1 MAKPNFRDQVVESL
15 IEQMERGTA
24 PWQKPWEPGKIREPS
39 FNPSTGKAYRGI
51 NQIWL
56 ESRGYADPRWV
67 TYRQAQANGYQVR
80 KGEKGTQ
87 IEYWQWSERQPV
99 KDNDGNPVLDP
110 EGKQRYRE
118 FRLDR
123 PKVFH
128 AVVFNGTQIDGLAP
142 YVGME
147 PDFNPVERAEQAI
160 SQLGVPI
167 HHDQRDRAF
176 YQPGSDEI
184 HMPPKGWFKGQYEYY
199 ATALHEGGHSTGHQ
213 SRMAREFGPFG
224 SETYAREELRAEI
237 ASFML
242 TTELGLGHYP
252 ERHAPYVKSWMA
264 AIKEDRN
271 ILFQAARDAENIRTW
286 IMEPEKRLSL
296 TPVKEQRQERA
307 KDLTAAMTPS
317 TRMSLGDKL
326 VAERGEMVDRMF
338 ENHPH
343 AHPTLWAA
351 AIQGDFSLSSIENI
365 RQQLPVGELKERIFA
380 TDITNDNLESYM
392 RGSAEKA
399 NWRSLYSRVNPFDG
413 YAEAQSFAVI
423 AEQFGKIDWV
433 ADYAAS
439 SNRRSNGVAHR
450 DTTLKQM
457 ETLAASAP
465 RTAAL
470 LSALWDLDGP
480 GQKARINRPEWYM
493 PPEQRPDTELAKL
506 AKPLDVSQTPA
517 SNNTIGLNPSSLGG
531 DLITSW
537 MRHAAELE
545 GMADAKDLEAGFD
558 AFQRI
563 DAWSHYSDDPNV
575 RESAS
580 KHKEKTQA
588 LLTGLASRS
597 LKHAEL
603 LSVLFDTHKSDPL
616 DNFIRQPDWYVPV
629 AERQNELFKQLGT
642 DPAKYL
648 RETLVGQQLRGE
660 AMQQSDDDVR
670 KRIYLNV
677 PYSEKREAKGLGARW
692 DRHSK
697 AWFVHEGTDMKP
709 FAKWRQKVAEN
720 QTKIDPQQEFADACR
735 KEGLMIEGLPSMDGK
750 WHRVAVAGDT
760 KGQTSGSY
768 RGFIEGIPAGQIMN
782 FKKAS
787 EPVKWV
793 ATGTRID
800 PEELERIKAQSA
812 ARKAEQAQEL
822 KFQYQQ
828 VAKRAYG
835 TFMNAIEATSDHP
848 YLRKK
853 QVSGETL
860 RVDRTGNLIVPMTNE
875 KGFIENIQT
884 ISPDGTKRYLKDG
897 RKAGLMHIIPG
908 KKDTPLIIAEG
919 YATAKSLHAATG
931 FTTVV
936 AFDGGNLPVIA
947 ETMRNQNP
955 DRSIVIAADD
965 DPLKVEKVGHNPGL
979 EAAKRAAE
987 RSNAQ
992 ILKPSLTADEQL
1004 QGLTDHNDVH
1014 VARGFDVFRREIRQQ
1029 LSDLGISTSR
1039 GRSMQISPK
1048 KQKSQSNQMSV

>member
-24 PWQKPWEPGKIREPS
+24 PWQKPWEPGKVREPS

-87 IEYWQWSERQPV
+87 IEYWQWTERQPV
-99 KDNDGNPVLDP
+99 KDNDGNPALDP

-147 PDFNPVERAEQAI
+147 PDFNPVERAEQAL

-199 ATALHEGGHSTGHQ
+199 ATALHEGGHSTGHE

-252 ERHAPYVKSWMA
+252 ERHAPYVKNWMT

-296 TPVKEQRQERA
+296 TPVKEQRQEMVEERSMSFVA
-307 KDLTAAMTPS
+307 SYGEREAA
-317 TRMSLGDKL
+317 RRQQ
-326 VAERGEMVDRMF
+326 AVDGMF
-338 ENHPH
+338 EKYPD
-343 AHPTLWAA
+343 AHPTLWAMELQDA
-351 AIQGDFSLSSIENI
+351 LVLSGSRTEKGLLTAD
-365 RQQLPVGELKERIFA
+365 QLKERLLA
-380 TDITNDNLESYM
+380 TDLSTDHLIRFLGQSSE
-392 RGSAEKA
+392 RA
-399 NWRSLYSRVNPFDG
+399 NWRSVAETVPG
-413 YAEAQSFAVI
+413 YAEEFAEFAHL

-433 ADYAAS
+433 AHYAAS
-439 SNRRSNGVAHR
+439 PERRLNGSSHR
-450 DTTLKQM
+450 DKVLDQM
-457 ETLAASAP
+457 QSEASASP
-465 RTAAL
+465 LHREL
-470 LSALWDLDGP
+470 VSALWDLDGP
-480 GQKARINRPEWYM
+480 GSKSSVPVPDWYISAD
-493 PPEQRPDTELAKL
+493 QRKDDFLKRL
-506 AKPLDVSQTPA
+506 SKPLDEHPQTSLQAHMA
-517 SNNTIGLNPSSLGG
+517 SS
-531 DLITSW
+531 
-537 MRHAAELE
+537 RE
-545 GMADAKDLEAGFD
+545 GEKVMVENAKG
-558 AFQRI
+558 
-563 DAWSHYSDDPNV
+563 HDP
-575 RESAS
+575 
-580 KHKEKTQA
+580 EK
-588 LLTGLASRS
+588 
-597 LKHAEL
+597 
-603 LSVLFDTHKSDPL
+603 
-616 DNFIRQPDWYVPV
+616 
-629 AERQNELFKQLGT
+629 
-642 DPAKYL
+642 
-648 RETLVGQQLRGE
+648 
-660 AMQQSDDDVR
+660 

-692 DRHSK
+692 DRHNK

-709 FAKWRQKVAEN
+709 LAKWQQKVAEN

-750 WHRVAVAGDT
+750 WHRVAVAGDA

-860 RVDRTGNLIVPMTNE
+860 RVDRSGNLIVPMTNE

-884 ISPDGTKRYLKDG
+884 ITPDGTKRYLKDG

-955 DRSIVIAADD
+955 DRAIVIAADD
-965 DPLKVEKVGHNPGL
+965 DTLKVEKVGHNPGL

-1014 VARGFDVFRREIRQQ
+1014 VARGFDLFRREIRQQ
-1029 LSDLGISTSR
+1029 LSELGISTSR

-1048 KQKSQSNQMSV
+1048 KQKNQSNQMSV

>member
-24 PWQKPWEPGKIREPS
+24 PWQKPWEPGNVREPS

-87 IEYWQWSERQPV
+87 IEYWQWSERQPI
-99 KDNDGNPVLDP
+99 KDEAGNPVLDP

-118 FRLDR
+118 FKLDR

-147 PDFNPVERAEQAI
+147 PDFNPVERAEQAL

-252 ERHAPYVKSWMA
+252 ERHAPYVKNWMA

-296 TPVKEQRQERA
+296 TPVKEQRQEMAENQSMSFGASYGERE
-307 KDLTAAMTPS
+307 AA
-317 TRMSLGDKL
+317 RRQQ
-326 VAERGEMVDRMF
+326 AVDGMF
-338 ENHPH
+338 EKYPD
-343 AHPTLWAA
+343 AHPTLWAMELQDA
-351 AIQGDFSLSSIENI
+351 LVLSGSRNEKGLLTAD
-365 RQQLPVGELKERIFA
+365 QLKERLLA
-380 TDITNDNLESYM
+380 TDLSTDHLIRFLGQSSE
-392 RGSAEKA
+392 RA
-399 NWRSLYSRVNPFDG
+399 NWRSVAETVPG
-413 YAEAQSFAVI
+413 YAEEFAEFAHL

-433 ADYAAS
+433 AHYAAS
-439 SNRRSNGVAHR
+439 PERRLNGSSHR
-450 DTTLKQM
+450 EKVLDQM
-457 ETLAASAP
+457 QSEASASP
-465 RTAAL
+465 LHREL
-470 LSALWDLDGP
+470 VSALWDLDGP
-480 GQKARINRPEWYM
+480 GSKSSVPVPDWYISAD
-493 PPEQRPDTELAKL
+493 QRKDDFLKRL
-506 AKPLDVSQTPA
+506 SKPLDEHPQTSLQAHMA
-517 SNNTIGLNPSSLGG
+517 SSREEEKVMVEN
-531 DLITSW
+531 
-537 MRHAAELE
+537 
-545 GMADAKDLEAGFD
+545 AKG
-558 AFQRI
+558 
-563 DAWSHYSDDPNV
+563 HDP
-575 RESAS
+575 
-580 KHKEKTQA
+580 EK
-588 LLTGLASRS
+588 
-597 LKHAEL
+597 
-603 LSVLFDTHKSDPL
+603 
-616 DNFIRQPDWYVPV
+616 
-629 AERQNELFKQLGT
+629 
-642 DPAKYL
+642 
-648 RETLVGQQLRGE
+648 
-660 AMQQSDDDVR
+660 

-692 DRHSK
+692 DRHNK

-709 FAKWRQKVAEN
+709 FAKWQQKVAEN

-750 WHRVAVAGDT
+750 WHRVAVAGDA

-860 RVDRTGNLIVPMTNE
+860 RVDRSGNLIVPMTNE

-884 ISPDGTKRYLKDG
+884 ITPDGTKRYLKDG

-955 DRSIVIAADD
+955 DRPIVIAADD

-1014 VARGFDVFRREIRQQ
+1014 VARGFDLFRREIRQQ

-1048 KQKSQSNQMSV
+1048 KQKSQSNQISV

>member
-24 PWQKPWEPGKIREPS
+24 PWQKPWEPGKVREPS

-147 PDFNPVERAEQAI
+147 PDFNPVERAEQAL

-199 ATALHEGGHSTGHQ
+199 ATALHEGGHSTGHE

-252 ERHAPYVKSWMA
+252 ERHAPYVKNWMA
-264 AIKEDRN
+264 AIKDDRN

-296 TPVKEQRQERA
+296 TPVKEQRQEMA
-307 KDLTAAMTPS
+307 EDQS
-317 TRMSLGDKL
+317 MSLGASYGEKE
-326 VAERGEMVDRMF
+326 VARRQQAVDGMF
-338 ENHPH
+338 EKYPH
-343 AHPTLWAA
+343 AHPTLWAMELQDA
-351 AIQGDFSLSSIENI
+351 LVLSGSRNDKEL
-365 RQQLPVGELKERIFA
+365 LPADQLKERLKA
-380 TDITNDNLESYM
+380 TDLSTDHLIRFLGQSSE
-392 RGSAEKA
+392 RA
-399 NWRSLYSRVNPFDG
+399 NWRSFAEIVPG
-413 YAEAQSFAVI
+413 YDEEFAEFAQL

-433 ADYAAS
+433 APYAAS
-439 SNRRSNGVAHR
+439 SERRLNGSSHR
-450 DTTLKQM
+450 EKVLEQM
-457 ETLAASAP
+457 QPEASASP
-465 RTAAL
+465 LHREL
-470 LSALWDLDGP
+470 VSALWDLDGP
-480 GQKARINRPEWYM
+480 GSK
-493 PPEQRPDTELAKL
+493 
-506 AKPLDVSQTPA
+506 
-517 SNNTIGLNPSSLGG
+517 SSV
-531 DLITSW
+531 
-537 MRHAAELE
+537 
-545 GMADAKDLEAGFD
+545 
-558 AFQRI
+558 
-563 DAWSHYSDDPNV
+563 PV
-575 RESAS
+575 
-580 KHKEKTQA
+580 
-588 LLTGLASRS
+588 
-597 LKHAEL
+597 
-603 LSVLFDTHKSDPL
+603 
-616 DNFIRQPDWYVPV
+616 PDWYVPSDQRKDDILKRLSKPLDEHPQTSLQ
-629 AERQNELFKQLGT
+629 AHMASSREEEKIMPENAKGR
-642 DPAKYL
+642 DP
-648 RETLVGQQLRGE
+648 E
-660 AMQQSDDDVR
+660 R

-677 PYSEKREAKGLGARW
+677 PYSEKRDAKGLGARW
-692 DRHSK
+692 DRHNK
-697 AWFVHEGTDMKP
+697 AWFVQDGTDMKP
-709 FAKWRQKVAEN
+709 FAKWQQKVPDN
-720 QTKIDPQQEFADACR
+720 QTKLDPEQEFADACR

-750 WHRVAVAGDT
+750 WHRVAVEGDA

-835 TFMNAIEATSDHP
+835 TFMNAIEATNDHP

-853 QVSGETL
+853 QVTGETL
-860 RVDRTGNLIVPMTNE
+860 RIDRTGNLIVPMTNE

-884 ISPDGTKRYLKDG
+884 IAPDGTKRYLKDG

-965 DPLKVEKVGHNPGL
+965 DSLKVEKVGHNPGL

-1004 QGLTDHNDVH
+1004 QSLTDHNDVH
-1014 VARGFDVFRREIRQQ
+1014 VARGFDLFRREVRQQ

-1048 KQKSQSNQMSV
+1048 KQKSQSNQISV

>member
-128 AVVFNGTQIDGLAP
+128 AVVFNGTQIDGLAS

-147 PDFNPVERAEQAI
+147 PDFNPVERAEQAL

-167 HHDQRDRAF
+167 HYDQRDRAF

-199 ATALHEGGHSTGHQ
+199 ATALHEGGHSTGHE

-252 ERHAPYVKSWMA
+252 ERHAPYVKSWMT

-286 IMEPEKRLSL
+286 IIEPEKRLSL
-296 TPVKEQRQERA
+296 TPVKEQRQEMVEDRSMSFVA
-307 KDLTAAMTPS
+307 SYGEREAA
-317 TRMSLGDKL
+317 RRQQ
-326 VAERGEMVDRMF
+326 AVDGMF
-338 ENHPH
+338 EKYPD
-343 AHPTLWAA
+343 AHPTLWAMELQDA
-351 AIQGDFSLSSIENI
+351 LVLSGSRNEKGLLTAD
-365 RQQLPVGELKERIFA
+365 QLKERLLA
-380 TDITNDNLESYM
+380 TDLSTDHLIRFLGQSSE
-392 RGSAEKA
+392 RA
-399 NWRSLYSRVNPFDG
+399 NWRSVAETVPG
-413 YAEAQSFAVI
+413 YAEEFAEFAHL

-433 ADYAAS
+433 AHYAAS
-439 SNRRSNGVAHR
+439 PERRLNGLSHR
-450 DTTLKQM
+450 EKVLDQM
-457 ETLAASAP
+457 QSEASASP
-465 RTAAL
+465 LHREL
-470 LSALWDLDGP
+470 VSALWDLDGP
-480 GQKARINRPEWYM
+480 GSKSSVPVPDWYISAD
-493 PPEQRPDTELAKL
+493 QRKDDFLKRL
-506 AKPLDVSQTPA
+506 SKPLDEHPQTSLQAQMA
-517 SNNTIGLNPSSLGG
+517 SSREEEKVMVEN
-531 DLITSW
+531 
-537 MRHAAELE
+537 
-545 GMADAKDLEAGFD
+545 AKG
-558 AFQRI
+558 
-563 DAWSHYSDDPNV
+563 HDP
-575 RESAS
+575 
-580 KHKEKTQA
+580 EK
-588 LLTGLASRS
+588 
-597 LKHAEL
+597 
-603 LSVLFDTHKSDPL
+603 
-616 DNFIRQPDWYVPV
+616 
-629 AERQNELFKQLGT
+629 
-642 DPAKYL
+642 
-648 RETLVGQQLRGE
+648 
-660 AMQQSDDDVR
+660 

-677 PYSEKREAKGLGARW
+677 PYSEKSDAKGLGARW
-692 DRHSK
+692 DRHNK
-697 AWFVHEGTDMKP
+697 VWFVHEGTDMKP
-709 FAKWRQKVAEN
+709 FAKWQQKVAEN

-750 WHRVAVAGDT
+750 WHRVAVAGDA

-860 RVDRTGNLIVPMTNE
+860 RIDRTGNLIVPMTNE

-947 ETMRNQNP
+947 ETLRNQNP
-955 DRSIVIAADD
+955 DRAIVIAADD

-979 EAAKRAAE
+979 EAAQRAAV

-1014 VARGFDVFRREIRQQ
+1014 VARGFDLFRREIRQQ

>member
-24 PWQKPWEPGKIREPS
+24 PWQKPWEPGKVREPS

-87 IEYWQWSERQPV
+87 IEYWQWSERQPI
-99 KDNDGNPVLDP
+99 KDDAGNPVLDP

-118 FRLDR
+118 FKLDR

-147 PDFNPVERAEQAI
+147 PDFNPVERAEQAL

-296 TPVKEQRQERA
+296 TPVKEQRQEMA
-307 KDLTAAMTPS
+307 EEQA
-317 TRMSLGDKL
+317 MSLG
-326 VAERGEMVDRMF
+326 ASYGEREAARRQQAVDGMF
-338 ENHPH
+338 EKYPH
-343 AHPTLWAA
+343 AHPTLWAMELQDA
-351 AIQGDFSLSSIENI
+351 LVLSGSRNDKELLSAD
-365 RQQLPVGELKERIFA
+365 QLKERLKA
-380 TDITNDNLESYM
+380 TDLSTDHLIRFLGQSSE
-392 RGSAEKA
+392 RA
-399 NWRSLYSRVNPFDG
+399 NWHSVAETVPG
-413 YAEAQSFAVI
+413 YAEEFAEFAHL

-433 ADYAAS
+433 AHYAAS
-439 SNRRSNGVAHR
+439 SERRLNGSSHR
-450 DTTLKQM
+450 EKVLEQM
-457 ETLAASAP
+457 QSEASASP
-465 RTAAL
+465 LHREL
-470 LSALWDLDGP
+470 VSALWDLDGP
-480 GQKARINRPEWYM
+480 G
-493 PPEQRPDTELAKL
+493 AK
-506 AKPLDVSQTPA
+506 
-517 SNNTIGLNPSSLGG
+517 SSV
-531 DLITSW
+531 
-537 MRHAAELE
+537 
-545 GMADAKDLEAGFD
+545 
-558 AFQRI
+558 
-563 DAWSHYSDDPNV
+563 PV
-575 RESAS
+575 
-580 KHKEKTQA
+580 
-588 LLTGLASRS
+588 
-597 LKHAEL
+597 
-603 LSVLFDTHKSDPL
+603 
-616 DNFIRQPDWYVPV
+616 PDWYVSADQRNDEFLKRLARPLDIENRQLKEGLVYQIEEWRKEPKNYKSFDAALNEFV
-629 AERQNELFKQLGT
+629 ARHGRGADSLNAVLNGTEHTLIGNDWYNDGSNHRHTYITPELEKLHNSMMAQ
-642 DPAKYL
+642 K
-648 RETLVGQQLRGE
+648 R
-660 AMQQSDDDVR
+660 QSDVEPLIIPKVEAEESIKAVLGRWQR
-670 KRIYLNV
+670 KKEEARIMENTPIEQTLNTELQKKTYLSV
-677 PYSEKREAKGLGARW
+677 PFREKNEAKSLGAKW
-692 DRHSK
+692 DRREKS
-697 AWFVHEGTDMKP
+697 WYVSEGTDMKP
-709 FAKWRQKVAEN
+709 FAKWQQKVAEN

-750 WHRVAVAGDT
+750 WHRVAVAGDA

-860 RVDRTGNLIVPMTNE
+860 RVDRSGNLIVPMTNE

-884 ISPDGTKRYLKDG
+884 IAPDGTKRYLKDG
-897 RKAGLMHIIPG
+897 RKSGLMHIIPG

-919 YATAKSLHAATG
+919 YATAKSLHTATG

-1014 VARGFDVFRREIRQQ
+1014 VARGFDLFRREIRQQ

-1039 GRSMQISPK
+1039 SRSMQISPK
-1048 KQKSQSNQMSV
+1048 KQKNQSNQMSV